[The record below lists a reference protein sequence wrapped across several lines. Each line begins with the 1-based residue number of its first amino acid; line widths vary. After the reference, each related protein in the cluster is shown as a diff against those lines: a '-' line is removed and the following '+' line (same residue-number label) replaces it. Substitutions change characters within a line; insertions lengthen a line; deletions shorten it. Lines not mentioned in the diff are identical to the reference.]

1 MQDMQWCQAYAM
13 DNKMIMRDLMIDIVN
28 EFTGHFPDLEHSI
41 NIQQNYCNC
50 KWCCY
55 KDPLTGDEIDKK
67 LWVTWK
73 GATSAQ
79 AGQCGIIPG
88 SMRTG
93 SCIIR

>member
-41 NIQQNYCNC
+41 NIQQNHCNC

-73 GATSAQ
+73 KRPSWASAL
-79 AGQCGIIPG
+79 GIGGLQGFGVRVLGP
-88 SMRTG
+88 
-93 SCIIR
+93 

>member
-13 DNKMIMRDLMIDIVN
+13 DNKMIMRNLMIDIVN

-67 LWVTWK
+67 LWATWK
-73 GATSAQ
+73 GAASAH
-79 AGQCGIIPG
+79 AGQYGIIPG
-88 SMRTG
+88 SMGTG